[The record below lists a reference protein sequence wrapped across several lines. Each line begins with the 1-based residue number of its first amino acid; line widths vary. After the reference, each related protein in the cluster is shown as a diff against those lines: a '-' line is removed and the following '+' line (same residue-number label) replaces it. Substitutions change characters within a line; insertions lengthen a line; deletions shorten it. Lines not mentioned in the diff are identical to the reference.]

1 MTTWLVLSQS
11 QYIYYLSFSLVR
23 GISEYDNNFVIMLKH
38 PHLFGWGLL
47 YQKGIITSKSLVV
60 QCKSRIDEIMKY
72 PFIYFHVS
80 SSNKSLSIREPEVQ
94 REKQLM

>member
-23 GISEYDNNFVIMLKH
+23 GISEYDNNFAIMLKH

-47 YQKGIITSKSLVV
+47 YQKGIITSKVLLFNVKV
-60 QCKSRIDEIMKY
+60 E
-72 PFIYFHVS
+72 
-80 SSNKSLSIREPEVQ
+80 
-94 REKQLM
+94 